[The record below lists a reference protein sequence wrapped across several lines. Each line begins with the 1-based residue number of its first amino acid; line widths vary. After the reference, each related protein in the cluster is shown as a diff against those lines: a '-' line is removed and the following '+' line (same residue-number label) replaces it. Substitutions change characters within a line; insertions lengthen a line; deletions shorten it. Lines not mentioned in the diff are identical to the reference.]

1 MNTMY
6 AAVTRRAKEIGTLRT
21 LGFSEGSILLS
32 FLTESVLLSALAGIL
47 GCLLALP
54 LNLVTTGIGSMTSF
68 SEIAFRFR
76 VGVTALLSGFAFA
89 IVLGAL
95 GGVLPAR
102 AAARKEILSALR
114 EA

>member
-1 MNTMY
+1 
-6 AAVTRRAKEIGTLRT
+6 
-21 LGFSEGSILLS
+21 
-32 FLTESVLLSALAGIL
+32 
-47 GCLLALP
+47 LLALP

-76 VGVTALLSGFAFA
+76 VGLGAMLTGFVFA

-95 GGVLPAR
+95 GGALPAR
-102 AAARKEILSALR
+102 SAAKKEILTALR